1 MQWLL
6 NGESS
11 LQSSAVASL
20 AEASALRP
28 VIPAVR
34 VIEMGR
40 KLGPDNEDAA
50 GAFRK
55 RHRHEPEAVSVS
67 DA

>member
-40 KLGPDNEDAA
+40 EA
-50 GAFRK
+50 GAGQR
-55 RHRHEPEAVSVS
+55 RRCRCVP
-67 DA
+67 